1 MKYVSSA
8 LKKRGEG
15 IKENCGEI
23 WLWAIKYYNVK
34 FLMLYTELVLVL
46 TESLINEAS
55 LPQYIIQ
62 TVQIKVYIE
71 W

>member
-8 LKKRGEG
+8 LKKGYKR
-15 IKENCGEI
+15 KL
-23 WLWAIKYYNVK
+23 LWRYYNVK

-46 TESLINEAS
+46 IESLINEAL

-62 TVQIKVYIE
+62 TVQIKGYIE
-71 W
+71 

>member
-1 MKYVSSA
+1 
-8 LKKRGEG
+8 
-15 IKENCGEI
+15 
-23 WLWAIKYYNVK
+23 
-34 FLMLYTELVLVL
+34 MLYTELVLVL

-71 W
+71 